1 MASPADWSIQAS
13 SRTCTRTSLESPRTP
28 TRSRP
33 VVPWSRGPVVIGI
46 SRGAQQRPAFC
57 QLPEPVLG
65 DGKADLQLHLIAD
78 KHLTIFTGPPGR
90 AHRDL
95 GPDLPD

>member
-1 MASPADWSIQAS
+1 MRDDS
-13 SRTCTRTSLESPRTP
+13 
-28 TRSRP
+28 
-33 VVPWSRGPVVIGI
+33 
-46 SRGAQQRPAFC
+46 AQQRPAFC